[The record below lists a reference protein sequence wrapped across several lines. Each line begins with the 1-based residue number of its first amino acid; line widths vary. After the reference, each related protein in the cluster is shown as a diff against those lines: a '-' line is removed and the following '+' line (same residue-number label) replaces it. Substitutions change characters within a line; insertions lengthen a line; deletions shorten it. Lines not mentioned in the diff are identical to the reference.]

1 MIKSIFLTAFDL
13 TKKNAI
19 VLVGV
24 FLSIVLLSFL
34 MGLLGELL
42 RQQIIASVVYNIFSL
57 IVNISITIATIKL
70 AFAIIA
76 NQTLTFDSIKPN
88 KVELLKI
95 IRSSF
100 YLILLIFSILFLT
113 LGFLELLGVIDPSF
127 TAFFEDLSKDPNHL
141 FNYTMLQLAYT
152 LAILLLIIFPVLII
166 YMRLGFVNYLI
177 IDKEIEV
184 GSAFMISYQFTKG
197 KLGFII
203 LLYLAIIA
211 LNIIGLAFLLIGV
224 LFTIPMSFM
233 IIALAY
239 RYLFPKE
246 LLEEPSF
253 LI

>member
-19 VLVGV
+19 VLIGV
-24 FLSIVLLSFL
+24 FLSMVLLSFL
-34 MGLLGELL
+34 IGLLGELL
-42 RQQIIASVVYNIFSL
+42 RQQIIASVVFNIFSL
-57 IVNISITIATIKL
+57 MVNIT
-70 AFAIIA
+70 
-76 NQTLTFDSIKPN
+76 
-88 KVELLKI
+88 
-95 IRSSF
+95 
-100 YLILLIFSILFLT
+100 
-113 LGFLELLGVIDPSF
+113 
-127 TAFFEDLSKDPNHL
+127 
-141 FNYTMLQLAYT
+141 
-152 LAILLLIIFPVLII
+152 I

-203 LLYLAIIA
+203 LLYLAILA